1 MNSIIIQ
8 YFCASHSAH
17 SKLLVEHCL
26 HGLLQKE
33 ILLNLSKFMQSAC
46 LGDLNRKFNY
56 CFDIQFLNG
65 PQSCSKLVQ
74 VSHVKRQILSCKLTG
89 HAHSPFYILFK
100 LFCSLPL
107 LHFLNCWDFQKTKG
121 IRMNSSTC
129 FALKSK
135 IMLNTDESK

>member
-8 YFCASHSAH
+8 YFCSSHSAH

-33 ILLNLSKFMQSAC
+33 ILLNLSKFMAVFLGLSVVQSAC
-46 LGDLNRKFNY
+46 LGDLKRKFNY

-100 LFCSLPL
+100 LFCSSNEL
-107 LHFLNCWDFQKTKG
+107 DFMSSCG
-121 IRMNSSTC
+121 IC
-129 FALKSK
+129 CQHIECK
-135 IMLNTDESK
+135 